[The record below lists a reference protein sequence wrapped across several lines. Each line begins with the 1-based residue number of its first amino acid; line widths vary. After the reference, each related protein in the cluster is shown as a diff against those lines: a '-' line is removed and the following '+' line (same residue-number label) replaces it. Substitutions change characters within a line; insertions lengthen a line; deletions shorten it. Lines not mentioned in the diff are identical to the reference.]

1 MKRFV
6 EGVSREQSTLFPE
19 TLEDFI
25 DKDNPVRVVDDF
37 VEGLDLTGLGFDG
50 VDPSW
55 TGRPAYHPSVL
66 LKLYIY
72 AYLNR
77 IHSSRRMERETQRNV
92 ELMWLCQRLTPDHK
106 TISDFRKDHG
116 DQIRQVV
123 RHFSWFFPVR
133 DPFGGKTG
141 LTWKQGK

>member
-37 VEGLDLTGLGFDG
+37 VEGLDLTRLGFDG

-66 LKLYIY
+66 LKLYKIY
-72 AYLNR
+72 SKSGQLFPQNG
-77 IHSSRRMERETQRNV
+77 E
-92 ELMWLCQRLTPDHK
+92 DHL
-106 TISDFRKDHG
+106 
-116 DQIRQVV
+116 
-123 RHFSWFFPVR
+123 
-133 DPFGGKTG
+133 FGIVAI
-141 LTWKQGK
+141 